1 MISKIESVNR
11 KILLAPMAGITD
23 KPYRDICREMGA
35 DGCVSEMIT
44 SNTNLYNSRKSKF
57 RRDFSDEMSP
67 RIVQIAGADPM
78 MMAEAVRINVGE
90 GADIIDVNMGCPAK
104 KVCNVMAGSSLLR
117 NEKLVG
123 KILDQVVSASAV
135 PITLKI
141 RTGWDKDHKNAV
153 KIAKIAEQAG
163 VQRITIHGR
172 TRACRFTGNAE
183 HDTTAQVKTEVSI
196 EVYANGDIGSAEEA
210 VRVLKYTGANGVMIG
225 RAAIGNPWIF
235 SEVRKFFESG
245 EKYGRPS
252 YQDMIDIITMHLR
265 AIYLHYGE
273 YTGVRIARKHIIKY
287 CKLLPGFDLYRKKI
301 SNEEQCELQLQQVK
315 DCLYMAENLSIA
327 A

>member
-287 CKLLPGFDLYRKKI
+287 CKLLPSFDLYRKKI